1 MSHIHQDRIYYIL
14 ARLHRTFHFFST
26 HSPET
31 FAPLL
36 SVYET
41 AVEAIETVTSMCT
54 PAAVCTFYIHRMLVL
69 AALIILKILRSDMHK
84 SAVDART
91 GECAY
96 FSAIMFL
103 RRLSMAHD
111 DISARGGDILAQMWA
126 SDSVFKGADGA
137 RDSLTLRIRSRLT
150 MSVIYDVF
158 WWWREEIAGLTSPY
172 KEKKE
177 KRDGNSKGD

>member
-14 ARLHRTFHFFST
+14 ARLHIRTFHFFST
-26 HSPET
+26 HSPEN
-31 FAPLL
+31 FATLL

-41 AVEAIETVTSMCT
+41 AVEAIETVTSTCT
-54 PAAVCTFYIHRMLVL
+54 PAAACTFYIHRMLVL
-69 AALIILKILRSDMHK
+69 AALTILKILRSDMHK

-111 DISARGGDILAQMWA
+111 DISARGADILAQMWA
-126 SDSVFKGADGA
+126 SDSVFKGADGT

-158 WWWREEIAGLTSPY
+158 WWWREEIAGLASPY
-172 KEKKE
+172 KE